1 MGIGGEGMKPSSLPE
16 PMEIPMAQ
24 VDDLS
29 RSLVTFDQQNTLV
42 VIIEMSQTSWL
53 VAGTVPGLDRRPLK
67 KLEPN
72 APTLLRLVKRWVDEA
87 TKAGRTITRIVLAY
101 EAGRDGFWLARWLRA
116 RGRSR
121 RMSSLQQ
128 VSRSRAST
136 AGPKRIASTPRCSC
150 GCSWAGYAASA
161 GTAAWWRSRPLRRR
175 MPSVP
180 AASARAWSA
189 RAPGSSTA

>member
-1 MGIGGEGMKPSSLPE
+1 MGIGGEGMKPLSLPE

-24 VDDLS
+24 VEDLS
-29 RSLVTFDQQNTLV
+29 RSLVTFDQQSTLV
-42 VIIEMSQTSWL
+42 VIVEMSQTSWL

-116 RGRSR
+116 RGIEAYVIHST
-121 RMSSLQQ
+121 SVA
-128 VSRSRAST
+128 VSREHRRAKT
-136 AGPKRIASTPRCSC
+136 DPSTPRCSC
-150 GCSWAGYAASA
+150 ECSWAGCAASA

-189 RAPGSSTA
+189 NAPGSSTA

>member
-1 MGIGGEGMKPSSLPE
+1 
-16 PMEIPMAQ
+16 MEIPMAQ

-42 VIIEMSQTSWL
+42 VIVEMSQTSWL

-116 RGRSR
+116 RGIEADVIHST
-121 RMSSLQQ
+121 SVA
-128 VSRSRAST
+128 VSREHRRAKTDRLDTEMLMRVFLGWLRGERRPCSMV
-136 AGPKRIASTPRCSC
+136 AILERRIFIRTHI
-150 GCSWAGYAASA
+150 
-161 GTAAWWRSRPLRRR
+161 RRR
-175 MPSVP
+175 
-180 AASARAWSA
+180 
-189 RAPGSSTA
+189 